1 MTELR
6 TGGSDNYTVQHVL
19 TQLDDHVAMINDLNT
34 NGTNHYNLPTPQT
47 QEAAN
52 NQMQNY
58 IDAIK
63 AYLAWD
69 GKDDFGDPLANG
81 IYLYR
86 VIATINEQNIE
97 HRDSAGDH
105 AFVKGFGKMYLIR

>member
-69 GKDDFGDPLANG
+69 GKDDLGDPYPPNTEPDMVGWKSGGGDDSTYQAAITLGNTYIANNP
-81 IYLYR
+81 
-86 VIATINEQNIE
+86 T
-97 HRDSAGDH
+97 
-105 AFVKGFGKMYLIR
+105 

>member
-19 TQLDDHVAMINDLNT
+19 IQIGDHVEMIEDLNT
-34 NGTNHYNLPTPQT
+34 NGTNHANLPTPET

-52 NQMQNY
+52 QKMRNY
-58 IDAIK
+58 IDAVA

-69 GKDDFGDPLANG
+69 GLNAEGIPYPPNTEPDMVGWKNDGGD
-81 IYLYR
+81 
-86 VIATINEQNIE
+86 
-97 HRDSAGDH
+97 DSAYITAMALGE
-105 AFVKGFGKMYLIR
+105 AYITENT